1 MAACRRGSGEK
12 LARVL
17 CLLAVGVVTVV
28 HAAIDVAL
36 VEFILQGERTTT
48 SMKVAGPI
56 FDIAEEDLRAKY
68 SDIMNFT
75 RVRIFDQNVTT
86 CELMDQKATFWATR
100 YFYREA
106 QGNPV
111 MGMFGPGCPTAAAS
125 VGHLARAWNKQ
136 MMIPIAG
143 DPAIA
148 NKKRYPTLTRVSPY
162 IQEDL
167 NLVMFNILNTFKWS
181 TVGIL
186 CDDANDLLAIYVPM
200 CTALFDSLRLQYNVS
215 ASRFYVNAS
224 NTDNVKHYLDEI
236 KSIARVVIIIAHGS
250 RIRPI
255 MLQAYDSGMTNGE
268 YVYFAFELYNSP
280 RFFGYLQWQ
289 LPVGIPKPNQ
299 TYIPDDGRNEDARTA
314 FKSLF
319 VISLRYEVSD
329 DYKKFTEKV
338 KRVSN
343 ESYGYAY
350 GPNEDV
356 NPFAVAYYYAL
367 SLYGMV
373 LNDSIR
379 NAGPES
385 KNQLAAAQN
394 GAKLSSLMWGK
405 TFPIVGQKIVIN
417 KNGDRDADWSLK
429 QMSADGTFQ
438 PVREWI
444 AGPGKRNVTML
455 PQHLTDP
462 IVWFN
467 RDSQPPNEPRC
478 GYRGIK
484 QECENEQRKILAIA
498 LSSVVGLVFICAIAT
513 LLIYRKIK
521 LESALS
527 DPWWRVEKEE
537 LNQATMK
544 QSSQSLSKLSLKTA
558 DNTSHAS
565 SVGKTQVFAKIASY
579 KGKTVAVKKMETIRR
594 FNPTRAEL
602 KEIKKLRDM
611 VHENINR
618 FVGICV
624 EDNQVQVLT
633 EYCTKGSLSDVME
646 NDALKLDWPFRFSL
660 TNDLISGMS
669 YLHESPIESHGNL
682 TSSNCVIDS
691 RFVLKI
697 TDYGMAFLQ
706 QFASTKD
713 GDNKSDYFRLLWRA
727 PEHLRAPMPP
737 KGTKLGDVYSF
748 GIIVQEVILRCEP
761 FGSPDVKRL
770 PMDPYA
776 IITEVIKGTNPPLR
790 PHVPK
795 DACPPELYNLME
807 VAWSED
813 PEKRPTFKEIRSQFK
828 KIPGVETGNLMDNLL
843 KRMETYATDL
853 EALVMERTEA
863 FLEEKRKSEELLYQV
878 LPKSVAE
885 RLKQGKSVEPEA
897 FEKVSIYFSDIVGFT
912 TLSASS
918 TPMQVVDL
926 LNDLYTLFDS
936 ILDGFD
942 VYKVETIGDAY
953 MVVSG
958 LPIRNGNLH
967 AREIARMSLMLLEGI
982 KKFKIRHRPTDQL
995 RLRIGLHAG
1004 PCVAGVVGLKMPR
1017 YCLFGDTV
1025 NTANKME
1032 SHGEALKIHVSPE
1045 LKIVLEDFPT
1055 FDLTLRGEIEVKG
1068 KGLMTTWWL
1077 NGENVP
1083 EGEAPPVAPPEAPS
1097 AEITAAAP
1105 TASAAKIAS

>member
-1 MAACRRGSGEK
+1 MLKVWLAGFTAMPHMQRMAKAY
-12 LARVL
+12 ATVIF
-17 CLLAVGVVTVV
+17 VFVTF
-28 HAAIDVAL
+28 AYISPFANGFDVAI
-36 VEFILQGERTTT
+36 VEFVLVGNRTTT
-48 SMKVAGPI
+48 SDAFSGAI
-56 FDIAEEDLRAKY
+56 FEFGVREISSKY
-68 SDIMNFT
+68 GNAMNFSK
-75 RVRIFDQNVTT
+75 VRISDPNVTT
-86 CELMDQKATFWATR
+86 CEMMDQKATFWATR
-100 YFYREA
+100 YFYRQA
-106 QGNPV
+106 VGNPV
-111 MGMFGPGCPTAAAS
+111 MGLFGPGCPTAAAS

-136 MMIPIAG
+136 MLIAVAG
-143 DPAIA
+143 DAA
-148 NKKRYPTLTRVSPY
+148 VSAKTRYPTLTRLSPY

-167 NLVMFNILNTFKWS
+167 TKFVVEILKAFKFT
-181 TVGIL
+181 TVGVL
-186 CDDANDLLAIYVPM
+186 CDDANDAQLYIYVPM
-200 CTALFDSLRLQYNVS
+200 CTGIFDDLRLRHNIS
-215 ASRFYVNAS
+215 ANRYYVNGSDLAS
-224 NTDNVKHYLDEI
+224 TNRYLEEVR
-236 KSIARVVIIIAHGS
+236 SQARVVIIIAYGN

-255 MLQAYDSGMTNGE
+255 MLAAFDKQMTDGE
-268 YVYFAFELYNSP
+268 YVYFAFELYPSAT
-280 RFFGYLQWQ
+280 FFGNISWNTGDTDKRD
-289 LPVGIPKPNQ
+289 V
-299 TYIPDDGRNEDARTA
+299 DARTA
-314 FKSLF
+314 YRSLF
-319 VISLRYEVSD
+319 IISLRSADSPEYLN
-329 DYKKFTEKV
+329 FTNEV
-338 KRVSN
+338 KRLSK
-343 ESYGYAY
+343 ERYDYTYAP
-350 GPNEDV
+350 GEEV
-356 NPFAVAYYYAL
+356 NPFAVSYYYAL
-367 SLYGMV
+367 AIYGQV
-373 LNDSIR
+373 LNQTIA
-379 NAGPES
+379 AGGNP
-385 KNQLAAAQN
+385 ND
-394 GAKLSSLMWGK
+394 GASLTKLMWNRTFTILGK
-405 TFPIVGQKIVIN
+405 DIVIN
-417 KNGDRDADWSLK
+417 SNGDRDSDWALN
-429 QMSADGTFQ
+429 QMDSNGIFRPVMEYSASRKVLQSSRDADGSI
-438 PVREWI
+438 R
-444 AGPGKRNVTML
+444 
-455 PQHLTDP
+455 P
-462 IVWFN
+462 IIWYN
-467 RDSQPPNEPRC
+467 RDSPPPNEPKC

-484 QECENEQRKILAIA
+484 QECEIEQRRILAIA

-537 LNQATMK
+537 LNQASMK
-544 QSSQSLSKLSLKTA
+544 VSSQSLSKLSLKTA

-579 KGKTVAVKKMETIRR
+579 KGKTVAVKKMETTRR
-594 FNPTRAEL
+594 FHPSRNEL

-618 FVGICV
+618 FVGICI
-624 EDNQVQVLT
+624 EDNQVQILT

-660 TNDLISGMS
+660 TNDVISGMT
-669 YLHESPIESHGNL
+669 YLHDSPIESHGNL

-697 TDYGMAFLQ
+697 TDYGLAFLQ
-706 QFASTKD
+706 PFVSNKE

-737 KGTKLGDVYSF
+737 KGTKAGDVYSF
-748 GIIVQEVILRCEP
+748 GIIVQEIILRCEP

-795 DACPPELYNLME
+795 DACPPELYAIME
-807 VAWSED
+807 HSWSEE

-936 ILDGFD
+936 ILDAFD

-967 AREIARMSLMLLEGI
+967 AREIARMSLKLLDGI
-982 KKFKIRHRPTDQL
+982 MRFKIRHRPNEQL
-995 RLRIGLHAG
+995 RLRMGLHAG
-1004 PCVAGVVGLKMPR
+1004 PVVAGVVGLKMPR

-1032 SHGEALKIHVSPE
+1032 SHGEALKIHVSPD
-1045 LKIVLEDFPT
+1045 LKTILDDFPT
-1055 FDLTLRGEIEVKG
+1055 FDLTLRGEVEIKG

-1077 NGENVP
+1077 NGERVP
-1083 EGEAPPVAPPEAPS
+1083 EGEA
-1097 AEITAAAP
+1097 AAP
-1105 TASAAKIAS
+1105 TATQEVTADVPTAPAENQ

>member
-1 MAACRRGSGEK
+1 MEPTQRSSVVLLSVLLVISYAA
-12 LARVL
+12 A
-17 CLLAVGVVTVV
+17 TV
-28 HAAIDVAL
+28 DVAL
-36 VEFILQGERTTT
+36 VEFILWGNKTTT
-48 SMKVAGPI
+48 SLSIAGALLDKGEEEMRRYSSVINVTKVPI
-56 FDIAEEDLRAKY
+56 YDK
-68 SDIMNFT
+68 
-75 RVRIFDQNVTT
+75 NVTT
-86 CELMDQKATFWATR
+86 CDMMDQKATFWATR
-100 YFYREA
+100 YYYREA

-136 MMIPIAG
+136 MLITIAG
-143 DPAIA
+143 DTAVS
-148 NKKRYPTLTRVSPY
+148 NKKRYPTLTRLSPY

-167 NLVMFNILNTFKWS
+167 NQFFYKLLNTYGYS

-186 CDDANDLLAIYVPM
+186 CDDANDILAIYVPM
-200 CTALFDSLRLQYNVS
+200 CTALFDTLRLTYNVS

-224 NTDNVKHYLDEI
+224 DKDNVKHYLEEI
-236 KSIARVVIIIAHGS
+236 RSIARVVIIIAYGN

-255 MLQAYDSGMTNGE
+255 MLAAFDKQMTDGE
-268 YVYFAFELYNSP
+268 YVYFAFELYPSAT
-280 RFFGYLQWQ
+280 FFGNISWNTGDTDKRD
-289 LPVGIPKPNQ
+289 V
-299 TYIPDDGRNEDARTA
+299 DARTA
-314 FKSLF
+314 YRSLF
-319 VISLRYEVSD
+319 IISLRSADSPEYLN
-329 DYKKFTEKV
+329 FTNEV
-338 KRVSN
+338 KRLSK
-343 ESYGYAY
+343 ERYDYTYAP
-350 GPNEDV
+350 GEEV
-356 NPFAVAYYYAL
+356 NPFAVSYYYAL
-367 SLYGMV
+367 AIYGQV
-373 LNDSIR
+373 LNQTIA
-379 NAGPES
+379 AGGNP
-385 KNQLAAAQN
+385 ND
-394 GAKLSSLMWGK
+394 GASLTKLMWNRTFTILGK
-405 TFPIVGQKIVIN
+405 DIVIN
-417 KNGDRDADWSLK
+417 SNGDRDSDWALN
-429 QMSADGTFQ
+429 QMDSNGIFRPVMEYSASRKVLQSSRDADGSI
-438 PVREWI
+438 R
-444 AGPGKRNVTML
+444 
-455 PQHLTDP
+455 P
-462 IVWFN
+462 IIWYN
-467 RDSQPPNEPRC
+467 RDSPPPNEPKC

-484 QECENEQRKILAIA
+484 QECEIEQRRILAIA

-537 LNQATMK
+537 LNQASMK
-544 QSSQSLSKLSLKTA
+544 VSSQSLSKLSLKTA

-579 KGKTVAVKKMETIRR
+579 KGKTVAVKKMETTRR
-594 FNPTRAEL
+594 FHPSRNEL

-618 FVGICV
+618 FVGICI
-624 EDNQVQVLT
+624 EDNQVQILT

-660 TNDLISGMS
+660 TNDVISGMT
-669 YLHESPIESHGNL
+669 YLHDSPIESHGNL

-697 TDYGMAFLQ
+697 TDYGLAFLQ
-706 QFASTKD
+706 PFVSNKE

-737 KGTKLGDVYSF
+737 KGTKAGDVYSF
-748 GIIVQEVILRCEP
+748 GIIVQEIILRCEP

-795 DACPPELYNLME
+795 DACPPELYAIME
-807 VAWSED
+807 HSWSEE

-936 ILDGFD
+936 ILDAFD

-967 AREIARMSLMLLEGI
+967 AREIARMSLKLLDGI
-982 KKFKIRHRPTDQL
+982 MRFKIRHRPNEQL
-995 RLRIGLHAG
+995 RLRMGLHAG
-1004 PCVAGVVGLKMPR
+1004 PVVAGVVGLKMPR

-1032 SHGEALKIHVSPE
+1032 SHGEALKIHVSPD
-1045 LKIVLEDFPT
+1045 LKTILDDFPT
-1055 FDLTLRGEIEVKG
+1055 FDLTLRGEVEIKG

-1077 NGENVP
+1077 NGERVP
-1083 EGEAPPVAPPEAPS
+1083 EGEA
-1097 AEITAAAP
+1097 AAP
-1105 TASAAKIAS
+1105 TATQEVTADVPTAPAENQ